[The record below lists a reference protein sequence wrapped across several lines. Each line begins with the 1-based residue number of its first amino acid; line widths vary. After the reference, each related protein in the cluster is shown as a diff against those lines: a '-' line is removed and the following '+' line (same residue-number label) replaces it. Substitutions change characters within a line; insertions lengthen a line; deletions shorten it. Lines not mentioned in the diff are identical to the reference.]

1 VEVSTGQ
8 WRQRYSDSA
17 QSWRTQDIHI
27 AVIVIVHVLKLTI
40 TMYKE
45 SSKSNVMNV
54 SAVKQ
59 YVYAVDKSEK
69 MGTKIV
75 LTVSISP

>member
-1 VEVSTGQ
+1 MEVSTGQ